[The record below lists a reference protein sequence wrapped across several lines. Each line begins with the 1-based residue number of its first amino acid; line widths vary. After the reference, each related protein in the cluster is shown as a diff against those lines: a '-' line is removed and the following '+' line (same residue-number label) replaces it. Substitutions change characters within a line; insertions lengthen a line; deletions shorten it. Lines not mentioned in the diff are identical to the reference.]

1 MRNQF
6 KIIGF
11 RFTFIFV
18 IGFIIALPFPFYL
31 LPDIGKFLSP
41 FFESINEFWANIF
54 LTNEKAFLRVISDS
68 TGLYLHL
75 ITLFVISCLGTLIW
89 VLFSKSQSE
98 RIKKWFHTGVA
109 YYLALILFKYGFDKV
124 FKHQFYL
131 PEPNTLYTPLGELTP
146 DILFWSSMG
155 SSYQYSMFSG
165 LIELLPAILLLFKK
179 TRLLGATIA
188 MAVLVNVVMINFG
201 FNISV
206 KVYSLFLLF
215 LSLIVIAPN
224 FKQLFSF
231 FLSNKPI
238 NQQVEDVK
246 FKSNKQLLFYAI
258 TKSVVIGL
266 ILFESLGGYFEI
278 SNFNDDNYPR
288 PYLHGAYTVDKK
300 SINEGEDIKRVFFH
314 RKQYFI
320 IQYVDDKFESYE
332 LKFSEDMKTLILTD
346 EVKRQYILGFQYDEP
361 KQELTLVGKL
371 SDRYLSLVTHK
382 ENLNELPFFD
392 SEMTWTFD

>member
-1 MRNQF
+1 MNQL
-6 KIIGF
+6 KTIGF
-11 RFTFIFV
+11 RITFIFV
-18 IGFIIALPFPFYL
+18 IGFIIALPFPFYI

-41 FFESINEFWANIF
+41 FFESINEFWVTVINVD
-54 LTNEKAFLRVISDS
+54 EGSFLRIISDS

-75 ITLFVISCLGTLIW
+75 ITLFIVSVFGSLVWTLIQRN
-89 VLFSKSQSE
+89 KSNAKL
-98 RIKKWFHTGVA
+98 KKWFHTGVA
-109 YYLALILFKYGFDKV
+109 HYLALILFKYGFDKV

-131 PEPNTLYTPLGELTP
+131 PEPNTLYTPLGELSP

-155 SSYQYSMFSG
+155 SSYHYSVFSG

-179 TRLLGATIA
+179 TRLLGGLIA

-224 FKQLFSF
+224 FKQLYSF
-231 FLSNKPI
+231 FLTNKQV
-238 NQQVEDVK
+238 NQQLEEVK
-246 FKSNKQLLFYAI
+246 FKSNKQLLIYSI

-278 SNFNDDNYPR
+278 GNFNDDTYPR
-288 PYLHGAYTVDKK
+288 PYLHGAYTNIDSK
-300 SINEGEDIKRVFFH
+300 SDIKRVFFH

-320 IQYVDDKFESYE
+320 IQYENDKFKSYE
-332 LKFSEDMKTLILTD
+332 LEFSRDMQSLVLTD
-346 EVKRQYILGFQYDEP
+346 ENNTQFSINFLYNETNE
-361 KQELTLVGKL
+361 ELTLKG
-371 SDRYLSLVTHK
+371 SLVNRAINIRTQK
-382 ENLNELPFFD
+382 ENLEALSFFD
-392 SEMTWTFD
+392 NKFSWTFD